1 MPPSASHGCGSLTN
15 PVATS
20 FPLGASRS
28 RLGGQVRPEARAA
41 VLPKTAPAVVAEA
54 ALACRAVQACALAFP
69 RLAGLGREF
78 PKAVVARNGLAAGQ
92 IRSA

>member
-1 MPPSASHGCGSLTN
+1 
-15 PVATS
+15 VATS

-41 VLPKTAPAVVAEA
+41 VLPKAAQAVVAPA
-54 ALACRAVQACALAFP
+54 SLSNRVVQGCLLAFP

-78 PKAVVARNGLAAGQ
+78 PKEVVARNGLAAGR